1 MRYVLAV
8 LVLISTTVAVRDLP
22 VRKESTT
29 PLIPRSMDQRAVGD
43 FWHTDSFKGYPR

>member
-8 LVLISTTVAVRDLP
+8 LILIATTVAVRELP
-22 VRKESTT
+22 VQKGT
-29 PLIPRSMDQRAVGD
+29 LIPRSMNQRAVGD